1 MEPIDYHTQ
10 NRNGSFTTEQI
21 QAEQASFMAKV
32 YGWMAFA
39 LVITGITSL
48 YVIQNESIVNL
59 VFGNR
64 LVFFGLIIGELLLV
78 GALSKMV
85 NRVSATTAM
94 AMFIGYSVMNGVT
107 ISFIFFVYTMGSIAS
122 TFFITAA
129 TFAAM
134 SAIGYFTKKDLTS
147 LGNILTMALI
157 GLIIASIVNI
167 FLKSDMLYW
176 IATYA
181 GVLIFTGLTAYD
193 TQKIKEM
200 NIIGNAGTDEDKKEA
215 IMGALTLYLDFINL
229 FLFLLRIFGGNSL
242 L

>member
-229 FLFLLRIFGGNSL
+229 FLFLLRIFGGRK
-242 L
+242 

>member
-193 TQKIKEM
+193 TQKLKEM

-229 FLFLLRIFGGNSL
+229 FLFLLRIFGGRK
-242 L
+242 

>member
-21 QAEQASFMAKV
+21 QGEQASFMAKV

-229 FLFLLRIFGGNSL
+229 FLFLLRIFGGRK
-242 L
+242 

>member
-147 LGNILTMALI
+147 LGNILTMAL
-157 GLIIASIVNI
+157 
-167 FLKSDMLYW
+167 
-176 IATYA
+176 
-181 GVLIFTGLTAYD
+181 LIFTGLTAYD

-229 FLFLLRIFGGNSL
+229 FLFLLRIFGGRK
-242 L
+242 

>member
-107 ISFIFFVYTMGSIAS
+107 ISFIFFV
-122 TFFITAA
+122 
-129 TFAAM
+129 
-134 SAIGYFTKKDLTS
+134 
-147 LGNILTMALI
+147 
-157 GLIIASIVNI
+157 
-167 FLKSDMLYW
+167 
-176 IATYA
+176 
-181 GVLIFTGLTAYD
+181 
-193 TQKIKEM
+193 
-200 NIIGNAGTDEDKKEA
+200 
-215 IMGALTLYLDFINL
+215 
-229 FLFLLRIFGGNSL
+229 
-242 L
+242 

>member
-1 MEPIDYHTQ
+1 MEPIDYQAQ
-10 NRNGSFTTEQI
+10 NRNGSFTNEQI
-21 QAEQASFMAKV
+21 RAEQASFMAKV

-39 LVITGITSL
+39 LVITGFTSL

-85 NRVSATTAM
+85 NKVSATTAM

-215 IMGALTLYLDFINL
+215 IMGALSLYLDFINL
-229 FLFLLRIFGGNSL
+229 FLFLLRIFGGRK
-242 L
+242 

>member
-1 MEPIDYHTQ
+1 M
-10 NRNGSFTTEQI
+10 
-21 QAEQASFMAKV
+21 
-32 YGWMAFA
+32 
-39 LVITGITSL
+39 
-48 YVIQNESIVNL
+48 
-59 VFGNR
+59 
-64 LVFFGLIIGELLLV
+64 IIGELLLV

-229 FLFLLRIFGGNSL
+229 FLFLLRIFGGRK
-242 L
+242 

>member
-59 VFGNR
+59 EFGNR

-229 FLFLLRIFGGNSL
+229 FLFLLRIFGGRK
-242 L
+242 

>member
-21 QAEQASFMAKV
+21 KAEQASFMAKV

-229 FLFLLRIFGGNSL
+229 FLFLLRIFGGRK
-242 L
+242 

>member
-21 QAEQASFMAKV
+21 QAEQATFMAKV

-229 FLFLLRIFGGNSL
+229 FLFLLRIFGGRK
-242 L
+242 

>member
-1 MEPIDYHTQ
+1 MEPLDYRSSQ
-10 NRNGSFTTEQI
+10 NSSAEI
-21 QAEQASFMAKV
+21 KAEQASFMAKV

-39 LVITGITSL
+39 LIITGITSMF
-48 YVIQNESIVNL
+48 VISSQPLVDF

-64 LVFFGLIIGELLLV
+64 FVFFGLIIGELLLV

-85 NRVSATTAM
+85 NKVSATTAM
-94 AMFIGYSVMNGVT
+94 LMFIGYSILNGVT
-107 ISFIFFVYTMGSIAS
+107 ISFIFFVYTTGSIAS

-157 GLIIASIVNI
+157 GLIIASVVNI
-167 FLKSDMLYW
+167 FLKSTALYW

-229 FLFLLRIFGGNSL
+229 FLFLLRIFGGRK
-242 L
+242 

>member
-129 TFAAM
+129 TFAAILD
-134 SAIGYFTKKDLTS
+134 SYLCWRIDFYRFDS
-147 LGNILTMALI
+147 L
-157 GLIIASIVNI
+157 
-167 FLKSDMLYW
+167 
-176 IATYA
+176 
-181 GVLIFTGLTAYD
+181 
-193 TQKIKEM
+193 
-200 NIIGNAGTDEDKKEA
+200 
-215 IMGALTLYLDFINL
+215 
-229 FLFLLRIFGGNSL
+229 
-242 L
+242 

>member
-10 NRNGSFTTEQI
+10 NRTGSFTTEQI

-94 AMFIGYSVMNGVT
+94 AMFIGYSVMNGGT

-229 FLFLLRIFGGNSL
+229 FLFLLRIFGGRK
-242 L
+242 